1 MAKRKQPVLRNDLES
16 IKEDIVALQSDLG
29 TALKDLVAAGKGE
42 AGAVKDKL
50 EAEIRDRLERL
61 SAKAD
66 DLASYGKDAVHGL
79 EERIEE
85 KPLQSVGIALGVG
98 VLIGALLARR

>member
-1 MAKRKQPVLRNDLES
+1 MAKRKQPVLSRDLES
-16 IKEDIVALQSDLG
+16 IKSDIVALQTDLG
-29 TALKDLVAAGKGE
+29 TALRDLVAAGKGE

-50 EAEIRDRLERL
+50 EAEVRDRLERL
-61 SAKAD
+61 AQKAD

-85 KPLQSVGIALGVG
+85 KPLQSVGIALGAG
-98 VLIGALLARR
+98 LLIGAILARR